1 MLIYIYIYYML
12 LNKLPSNKL
21 PAQGPRKGVSLA
33 GKSLNCQEA
42 AQGAQGPRKDFSHR
56 ARALAMGL
64 RARLGHKSAK
74 VIRNAYKRNVM

>member
-1 MLIYIYIYYML
+1 MYYML

-42 AQGAQGPRKDFSHR
+42 AQGAQEPRKDFSHG

-74 VIRNAYKRNVM
+74 VIRNTYKRNAM